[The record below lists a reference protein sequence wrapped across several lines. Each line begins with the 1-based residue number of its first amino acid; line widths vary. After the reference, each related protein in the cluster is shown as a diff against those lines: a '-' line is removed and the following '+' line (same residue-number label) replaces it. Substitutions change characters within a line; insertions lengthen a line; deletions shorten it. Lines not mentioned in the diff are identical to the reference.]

1 MKLTTN
7 EAVSLMKRSLAIH
20 GCSQTEAKGLMQSAE
35 KGDSYASAKAD
46 AIAKTFA
53 QLKSMQMVKKTEMR
67 SDKESKSLAR
77 ALSSK
82 LSPYEEFIA
91 QTKNPQ
97 STKNES
103 WIKAVFKRGKVTQ
116 VEAIALLSYSCIS
129 VMKPLDPFNVERA
142 QLGSDPKL
150 VKGAGAFCKRFNLA

>member
-7 EAVSLMKRSLAIH
+7 EAISLMKRSLAIH
-20 GCSQTEAKGLMQSAE
+20 GCSQTEVKGLMQSAD
-35 KGDSYASAKAD
+35 KGDAFASNKAD

-53 QLKSMQMVKKTEMR
+53 QLKSMQIVKKTEMR
-67 SDKESKSLAR
+67 SDKESKSLLK

-91 QTKNPQ
+91 QSKKPEYA
-97 STKNES
+97 KNES

-116 VEAIALLSYSCIS
+116 AEAIALLSNSCIS
-129 VMKPLDPFNVERA
+129 VMKPLDPFEVERA
-142 QLGSDPKL
+142 HLGSDPKL
-150 VKGAGAFCKRFNLA
+150 VKGASVFCKRFNLV